1 MDIAQA
7 ENIMASENRS
17 LESILKKSKRAII
30 IGIGG
35 GGDIVGTIPTARL
48 LHMFGIDCILGGLP
62 WERSVFDPVP
72 GPRAFSEIKNLRPLN
87 DTVWFANKDT
97 VTATGVRFA
106 ETEMA
111 EIYEKEMLLVDIT
124 KGVVGVVKGL
134 DMAMSE
140 LNADLLIGIDVGGDS
155 IGFGDEKGLASPLAD
170 AIMTAS
176 LSELSGKYHTLLG
189 LFGYGSD
196 GELTPDELESSLSL
210 ISREGGFLGAWG
222 ITAEI
227 LREMEMVISKIPTE
241 ASRIPVECAKGE
253 RGEKYIR
260 RETRKVYLSTAS
272 TVTFYLSPVVV
283 VEKVSKPARLV
294 LGSKSLDEANEALH
308 SIGLFTELDLERE
321 RERSEAKN

>member
-7 ENIMASENRS
+7 ENIMVSENRS
-17 LESILKKSKRAII
+17 LENILKKSKRAII

-48 LHMFGIDCILGGLP
+48 LDMFGIDCILGGLP
-62 WERSVFDPVP
+62 WERSVFDPIP
-72 GPRAFSEIKNLRPLN
+72 GPRVFSEIKNLRPLN

-124 KGVVGVVKGL
+124 KGVVGVVNGL
-134 DMAMSE
+134 NKAMSE

-176 LSELSGKYHTLLG
+176 LSELSRKYDTLLG

-321 RERSEAKN
+321 RERSEAEN

>member
-1 MDIAQA
+1 MDDAQIK
-7 ENIMASENRS
+7 NIMVSGSQS
-17 LESILKKSKRAII
+17 LENILKKSKRAII

-48 LHMFGIDCILGGLP
+48 LDIFGIDCILGGLP
-62 WERSVFDPVP
+62 WERSVFDPIP
-72 GPRAFSEIKNLRPLN
+72 GPRVFSEIKNLRPLN
-87 DTVWFANKDT
+87 DTVWFANKHT

-111 EIYEKEMLLVDIT
+111 GLYEKEILLVDIT
-124 KGVVGVVKGL
+124 KGVVGVIDGL
-134 DMAMSE
+134 NKAMSE
-140 LNADLLIGIDVGGDS
+140 LKADLLIGIDVGGDS

-176 LSELSGKYHTLLG
+176 LSELSRKYHTLLG
-189 LFGYGSD
+189 IFGYGSD
-196 GELTPDELESSLSL
+196 GELTADELERSFSL

-222 ITAEI
+222 ITPEI
-227 LREMEMVISKIPTE
+227 LSEMETVISKIPTE

-272 TVTFYLSPVVV
+272 TVTFYLSPGVV

>member
-7 ENIMASENRS
+7 ENIMVSENRS

-48 LHMFGIDCILGGLP
+48 LDMFGIDCILGGLP

-72 GPRAFSEIKNLRPLN
+72 GPRTFSEIKNLRPLN
-87 DTVWFANKDT
+87 NTVWFANKNT

-134 DMAMSE
+134 NKAMSE

-176 LSELSGKYHTLLG
+176 LSELSGKYDTLLG

-196 GELTPDELESSLSL
+196 GELTPDELERSFSL

-222 ITAEI
+222 ITTEI
-227 LREMEMVISKIPTE
+227 LREMEIVISKIPTE

-308 SIGLFTELDLERE
+308 SIGLFTELDLERK
-321 RERSEAKN
+321 RERCGAKN

>member
-7 ENIMASENRS
+7 ENIMVSENRS

-48 LHMFGIDCILGGLP
+48 LDMFGIDCILGGLP
-62 WERSVFDPVP
+62 WERSVFDPIP
-72 GPRAFSEIKNLRPLN
+72 GPRVFGEIKNLRPLN

-134 DMAMSE
+134 DKAMSE

-170 AIMTAS
+170 AIMTTS
-176 LSELSGKYHTLLG
+176 LSELSGKYDTLLG

-196 GELTPDELESSLSL
+196 GELTPDELERSLSL

-222 ITAEI
+222 ITTEI

-260 RETRKVYLSTAS
+260 SETRKVYLSTAS

-321 RERSEAKN
+321 RERSGAKN

>member
-7 ENIMASENRS
+7 ENIMVWEKRS
-17 LESILKKSKRAII
+17 LENIIKKSKRAII

-35 GGDIVGTIPTARL
+35 GGDIVGTIPTSKL
-48 LHMFGIDCILGGLP
+48 LEMFGIDCILGGLP

-72 GPRAFSEIKNLRPLN
+72 GPRVFSEIKKLRPLN

-124 KGVVGVVKGL
+124 KGVTGVVNGL
-134 DMAMSE
+134 NKAMSE

-176 LSELSGKYHTLLG
+176 LSELSRKYHTLLG
-189 LFGYGSD
+189 IFGYGSD
-196 GELTPDELESSLSL
+196 GELTPDELERSFSL

-222 ITAEI
+222 ITPEI
-227 LREMEMVISKIPTE
+227 LSEMEMVISKIPTE

-321 RERSEAKN
+321 REKRG

>member
-1 MDIAQA
+1 MVSENLSL
-7 ENIMASENRS
+7 ENI
-17 LESILKKSKRAII
+17 IKKSKRAIV

-48 LHMFGIDCILGGLP
+48 LGMFGIDCILGGLP

-72 GPRAFSEIKNLRPLN
+72 GPRTFSEIKNLRPLN

-111 EIYEKEMLLVDIT
+111 KIYEKEMLLVDIT
-124 KGVVGVVKGL
+124 KGVVGVVNGL
-134 DMAMSE
+134 NKAMSE

-176 LSELSGKYHTLLG
+176 LSELSRKYDTLLG

-222 ITAEI
+222 ITTEI

-241 ASRIPVECAKGE
+241 ASRIPVECAKGD

-283 VEKVSKPARLV
+283 VGKVSKPARLV

-321 RERSEAKN
+321 RERSGAKN